1 MEVKAYDPIG
11 TTTLQ
16 ALIKSPRHPAWRC
29 SSKCHVLSLHLNLSE
44 NTHKLINSA
53 SLKLIKD
60 GAILLN
66 CARGELVDTQSI
78 VEALKTGK
86 LKGYG
91 SDVLDVEP
99 PPPDH
104 PLLRA
109 PGALITPHIGS
120 RTYESVVRQATM
132 ATQNLINVL
141 NGEPALAQANEV

>member
-1 MEVKAYDPIG
+1 MHSRSDPIG
-11 TTTLQ
+11 PQLG
-16 ALIKSPRHPAWRC
+16 
-29 SSKCHVLSLHLNLSE
+29 VLYERSQPH
-44 NTHKLINSA
+44 
-53 SLKLIKD
+53 
-60 GAILLN
+60 
-66 CARGELVDTQSI
+66 ARGELVDTQSI
-78 VEALKTGK
+78 VEALKIGK

-91 SDVLDVEP
+91 SDVLDMEP

-120 RTYESVVRQATM
+120 RTYESVIRQATM